1 MDDFLNNV
9 LEINNINVII
19 EKVSDIDV
27 SAAKDLADRLSD
39 KLGNSIIVLALV
51 SDKVVFIVKSKVK
64 EVNAGA
70 IAKMAAIA
78 TSGNGGGR
86 PDFAQAGGK
95 DVSKVTEAL
104 NLVKEEIGKLIWEL

>member
-1 MDDFLNNV
+1 MFH
-9 LEINNINVII
+9 
-19 EKVSDIDV
+19 
-27 SAAKDLADRLSD
+27 
-39 KLGNSIIVLALV
+39 
-51 SDKVVFIVKSKVK
+51 KVK

-95 DVSKVTEAL
+95 DVSKVDEAL
-104 NLVKEEIGKLIWEL
+104 NLVKEEIGKLI